1 MSLFEKI
8 YITLPSIFKS
18 LIPKDASYF
27 FFQKDICQNFKI
39 WSEHI
44 QQFNSTLIWG
54 LNFSSRQLH
63 FLHAK
68 FTLPSPIDHMFQRS
82 GSCASVAKHD
92 GCFIHLV
99 PMLGC
104 PWPCFQLFFSSICCC
119 CSTFFTLS
127 MGPLLSKRDCNNG
140 ILDYDTMNHH
150 FWKLEHWKMDAL
162 AMSSVGLYVQNPVL
176 GSMDHTLYMGPAF
189 SAGGSIVFDNFS

>member
-82 GSCASVAKHD
+82 GSCASVAKHN

-104 PWPCFQLFFSSICCC
+104 PWPCFQLFSQAFAVAAALSSPCPWVHYYPQE
-119 CSTFFTLS
+119 TA
-127 MGPLLSKRDCNNG
+127 
-140 ILDYDTMNHH
+140 TM
-150 FWKLEHWKMDAL
+150 
-162 AMSSVGLYVQNPVL
+162 
-176 GSMDHTLYMGPAF
+176 
-189 SAGGSIVFDNFS
+189 VF